1 MLGMILI
8 IDFLGNF
15 KLYNTSKNDFILFK
29 KFTSHT

>member
-1 MLGMILI
+1 MLGIILI

-15 KLYNTSKNDFILFK
+15 KLYNTFKDFILFK

>member
-15 KLYNTSKNDFILFK
+15 KLYNTSKNFIPFK